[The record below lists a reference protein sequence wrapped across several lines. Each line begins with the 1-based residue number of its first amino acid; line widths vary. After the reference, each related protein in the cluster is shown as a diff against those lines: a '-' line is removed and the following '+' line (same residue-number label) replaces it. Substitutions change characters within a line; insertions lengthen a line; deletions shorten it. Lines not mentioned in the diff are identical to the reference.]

1 MELMS
6 AQSVICG
13 FWILQRADF
22 FCFSTEEV
30 LLCEAQSFKGNFVL
44 RSENIFTFQVT
55 ANIGF
60 WKEGGSFKSLKVTLD
75 RYG

>member
-1 MELMS
+1 M
-6 AQSVICG
+6 
-13 FWILQRADF
+13 
-22 FCFSTEEV
+22 
-30 LLCEAQSFKGNFVL
+30 CEARSFNDNFVL
-44 RSENIFTFQVT
+44 RSENIFTFQLT